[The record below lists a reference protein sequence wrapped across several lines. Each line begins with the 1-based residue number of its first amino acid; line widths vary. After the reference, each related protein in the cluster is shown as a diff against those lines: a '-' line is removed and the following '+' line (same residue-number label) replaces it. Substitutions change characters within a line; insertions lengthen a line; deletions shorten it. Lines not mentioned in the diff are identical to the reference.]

1 LTTIESAD
9 PVLTGKLVQEHLRQN
24 ESLSGDAFVTSTT
37 DFCNVRKYLNLG
49 IFFAGLG
56 EILGEKRFITTSENN
71 RLL

>member
-1 LTTIESAD
+1 MTTIESAD
-9 PVLTGKLVQEHLRQN
+9 TVLTGKLIQKHLRQN

-37 DFCNVRKYLNLG
+37 DLFNIRKCLNLG

-71 RLL
+71 